1 MTGEILSEEEMRQFD
16 GDIDE
21 HIPTISHPLSVSSSD
36 CKSDEIPLKQQPT
49 TSDEEDELDLSAFD
63 AEAVAILS
71 EIFGD
76 EIELR

>member
-1 MTGEILSEEEMRQFD
+1 MD
-16 GDIDE
+16 DE
-21 HIPTISHPLSVSSSD
+21 QTQNGAPMS
-36 CKSDEIPLKQQPT
+36 
-49 TSDEEDELDLSAFD
+49 EDEDDFDISAFD